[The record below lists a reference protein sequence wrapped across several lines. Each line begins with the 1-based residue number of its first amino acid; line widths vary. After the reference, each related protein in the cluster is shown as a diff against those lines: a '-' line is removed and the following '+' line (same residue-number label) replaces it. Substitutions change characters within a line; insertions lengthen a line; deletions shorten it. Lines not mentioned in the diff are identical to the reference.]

1 MRERSSST
9 VRVVFP
15 SFSRDELVAR
25 LRREAVDLAD
35 LLPLRRV
42 TLFGSWAA
50 GRATVA
56 SDVDLL
62 VIYEGL
68 EREDASR
75 IVRQAVPL
83 RQLEVHLYTVEQAE
97 GVQAT
102 LERMTR
108 GAIELWP

>member
-15 SFSRDELVAR
+15 PFSRDQLVAR
-25 LRREAVDLAD
+25 LRRQIAELNESI
-35 LLPLRRV
+35 PLRRV
-42 TLFGSWAA
+42 VLFGSWAA

-62 VIYEGL
+62 VVYWGPERDDAYRIASQSIGL
-68 EREDASR
+68 RH
-75 IVRQAVPL
+75 
-83 RQLEVHLYTVEQAE
+83 LELHLYTDDQADD
-97 GVQAT
+97 VRDT